1 MVTRSAN
8 YCTTRTQKTIDAKIR
23 LATCAVHT
31 KTAVNANFFVTFV
44 AMLSASFADQSTV
57 ITMVTRS
64 ANYSAT
70 RTQQTFYA
78 KISLAACA
86 FHANTAVFAYLFVT
100 FVAMLSA
107 LFANQSAVFTMVT
120 RGANYCAIRTQ
131 ITRIAKIFFATGAIN
146 AHAAVNAKFIGTY
159 RATLVAFRT
168 EFGASFA
175 GFAAS

>member
-70 RTQQTFYA
+70 RTQ
-78 KISLAACA
+78 
-86 FHANTAVFAYLFVT
+86 
-100 FVAMLSA
+100 
-107 LFANQSAVFTMVT
+107 
-120 RGANYCAIRTQ
+120 
-131 ITRIAKIFFATGAIN
+131 ITRITKIFFAAC
-146 AHAAVNAKFIGTY
+146 
-159 RATLVAFRT
+159 TLVTRT
-168 EFGASFA
+168 AVGTNVIVTL
-175 GFAAS
+175 